1 MDKSFFVKL
10 NRIRQKDYFS
20 YQREFK
26 CTEFLNPQQIA
37 GYQNQKLTK
46 LITHCYENVPYYR
59 RVFQDLHLFPND
71 ITSRDDL
78 HKLPIL
84 TKEILRKEGDNMFS
98 KNYRKG
104 KPNITSGSTG
114 NMTTIYRNNNS
125 KTIEH
130 ALFDRYLTNIGYRA
144 GDKILA
150 FWGGHAIS
158 RMAKLK
164 LNILNYL
171 INYRNYSTYYIDDN
185 QLIDCLNYIQRNNIA
200 LLRGYASALYL
211 LAKKANEINMHFQ
224 INAISPT
231 AEQLFD
237 FQRKEI
243 VKAFGPN
250 IFDQYGCIETLSL
263 AFECDQHCGLH
274 QAFEHSISEV
284 INNKGDSDTT
294 GELLITNLD
303 NYTMPLLRY
312 MNGDVVELSGNKCKC
327 GRHSLLFK
335 RIEGRSFDSI
345 QGINGNIVHGGFFDD
360 IMNETNILSDY
371 DIKEIQIVQTQPD
384 SLQINYVGDKIIPGP
399 ALKRLSSIYNQHLG
413 NMKISFVNV
422 DRILPTKAGKRK
434 FVISYDEFKNG
445 LV

>member
-130 ALFDRYLTNIGYRA
+130 ALFDRYLTNIG
-144 GDKILA
+144 
-150 FWGGHAIS
+150 
-158 RMAKLK
+158 
-164 LNILNYL
+164 
-171 INYRNYSTYYIDDN
+171 
-185 QLIDCLNYIQRNNIA
+185 
-200 LLRGYASALYL
+200 
-211 LAKKANEINMHFQ
+211 
-224 INAISPT
+224 
-231 AEQLFD
+231 
-237 FQRKEI
+237 
-243 VKAFGPN
+243 
-250 IFDQYGCIETLSL
+250 
-263 AFECDQHCGLH
+263 
-274 QAFEHSISEV
+274 
-284 INNKGDSDTT
+284 
-294 GELLITNLD
+294 
-303 NYTMPLLRY
+303 
-312 MNGDVVELSGNKCKC
+312 
-327 GRHSLLFK
+327 
-335 RIEGRSFDSI
+335 
-345 QGINGNIVHGGFFDD
+345 
-360 IMNETNILSDY
+360 
-371 DIKEIQIVQTQPD
+371 
-384 SLQINYVGDKIIPGP
+384 
-399 ALKRLSSIYNQHLG
+399 
-413 NMKISFVNV
+413 
-422 DRILPTKAGKRK
+422 
-434 FVISYDEFKNG
+434 
-445 LV
+445 